1 MTTMNVSIPDSMKLW
16 VEQQASSG
24 RYANASDYVCH
35 LIRCDQERLAKI
47 ANIQALVTEGIERG
61 VGRRSMDALKAT
73 IASQL
78 EWQVHTPAHLEQVEI
93 S

>member
-24 RYANASDYVCH
+24 RYANASDYVRH

-47 ANIQALVTEGIERG
+47 ASIQALVTEGIESG

-73 IASQL
+73 ARSRSR
-78 EWQVHTPAHLEQVEI
+78 VSNKP
-93 S
+93 SR